1 MWRLFWDEE
10 EGKMREKFCLLLAK
24 SSHSFPVASWADA
37 PSATH
42 NRSALRYFE
51 CFLNASWRRHQSCKN
66 IPDYLVGKSRASSW
80 INLWGSTIIESLHKY
95 CLRPRCHLG
104 NAHMGKCANAF
115 DNSYCSA
122 ILSHQAMWT
131 PCSQADQIDPKQGRL
146 FSIWWG
152 SCQFS

>member
-1 MWRLFWDEE
+1 MWRLFWEE

-122 ILSHQAMWT
+122 ILSHQAMWLS
-131 PCSQADQIDPKQGRL
+131 PSSKADQIDPKQARL
-146 FSIWWG
+146 FGIWWG